1 MTFKMRGTLSL
12 LLAAVFILA
21 ACAPAPA
28 PAPTQ
33 PSGQSPE
40 QIATAVAATIFAG
53 QTSTALAQPSA
64 TITPFVPTET
74 PSIPTA
80 TPFVIVT
87 STSSGSGSGSGGGGT
102 VKPAYACDIIRQ
114 RPFDNSTFHP
124 GDDFD
129 VKWTILNT
137 GTATWP
143 AGTDFKYLS
152 GPKMV
157 SQTIIE
163 LPEMKPGAQYSVV
176 WDGTAPDA
184 KGFQVMTWIVQGGFC
199 FPYVAIIVE

>member
-1 MTFKMRGTLSL
+1 MTLKIRGSLSL
-12 LLAAVFILA
+12 LLAAIFILA

-28 PAPTQ
+28 PSPTQ
-33 PSGQSPE
+33 DTGQLQD
-40 QIATAVAATIFAG
+40 QIATAVAATVIAG
-53 QTSTALAQPSA
+53 QTATAAAQPPA
-64 TITPFVPTET
+64 TATNLPPTET
-74 PSIPTA
+74 PVLPTA

-87 STSSGSGSGSGGGGT
+87 STSSGSSGGGGGGT
-102 VKPAYACDIIRQ
+102 VKPAYACDVIRQ

-129 VKWTILNT
+129 VKWTIVNT

-143 AGTDFKYLS
+143 SGTDFKYFS
-152 GPKMV
+152 GPHMV
-157 SQTIIE
+157 SQTFLE

-199 FPYVAIIVE
+199 YPYVAIVVE

>member
-1 MTFKMRGTLSL
+1 MTFKIRGTLSL
-12 LLAAVFILA
+12 LLAAVFVLA

-28 PAPTQ
+28 PTV
-33 PSGQSPE
+33 QSTPDLN
-40 QIATAVAATIFAG
+40 QIATAVAATVMAG
-53 QTSTALAQPSA
+53 QTATAAAQPPASP
-64 TITPFVPTET
+64 TFVPLPTDT
-74 PSIPTA
+74 PIIPTA

-87 STSSGSGSGSGGGGT
+87 ATSSGSSGGGGSGT
-102 VKPAYACDIIRQ
+102 TKPAYACDVIRQ

-129 VKWTILNT
+129 VKWTIVNT

-152 GPKMV
+152 GPHMV
-157 SQTIIE
+157 GQTFLE

-176 WDGTAPDA
+176 WDGNAPDA

-199 FPYVAIIVE
+199 YPYVAIIVE